1 MRLIWMALGFL
12 SLALGALGA
21 VLPLL
26 PTTPFLLLAAFSFA
40 RSSERFH
47 DWLINHRYFGP
58 PIRDWRESGAISQR
72 AKILGTAAMAGAV
85 ALSAVIGVPPMLL
98 AVQAAVM
105 IPVCLFIWTRP
116 SPQRVPVGVA
126 AE

>member
-12 SLALGALGA
+12 SLALGAAGA

-47 DWLINHRYFGP
+47 DWLVNHRYFGP
-58 PIRDWRESGAISQR
+58 PIRDWRESGAISPR
-72 AKILGTAAMAGAV
+72 AKILGTTAMAGAV
-85 ALSAVIGVPPMLL
+85 ALSAAIGVPPMLL

-116 SPQRVPVGVA
+116 SPQRVPAGVA